1 VARVVVI
8 GAGIAGLSAALA
20 VSQEAPPGT
29 RVVLVDGASKVGGK
43 LRVSPVGGLPVDE
56 GAESFLARQKE
67 ALELARAVG
76 LGRELVHPVTTEAA
90 VAIDGVRHRLPAR
103 TVLGVPGDRGA
114 LRRSGLLTEAGLAAI
129 GADKAEPAPLGDP
142 AVGQY
147 VGRRLGREIVDR
159 LVDPLLGGVYAG
171 RADGLSLRATMP
183 ALAAALDR
191 DGGKLISAARS
202 VVDAAPPDA
211 GPVFAALDGGLGKL
225 PEAVA
230 RASGAE
236 VRLRLPVRRI
246 ERTSG
251 GFRLVGGPVPDP
263 MMIAADA
270 VVVAAP
276 AGKAAG
282 LLEGLA
288 PWAAHELA
296 AMEYASVGIV
306 TLAFPTSAL
315 AGLTGSG
322 LLVPTVEGGGAVKAV
337 TYSSRKWRHLAGH
350 DVAIVR
356 ASVGRHREARVL
368 HRDDTEL
375 VRLVLGQLAALAG
388 IRAAPVAHRVTRWGG
403 ALPQYAPG
411 HLERVRRIRADV
423 SRVPGL
429 AVCGAAFDGVGI
441 PASIRSGYAAA
452 AQVVEHLRESMRGSG
467 WEEGA

>member
-1 VARVVVI
+1 MARVVVI
-8 GAGIAGLSAALA
+8 GAGVAGLAAALA
-20 VSQEAPPGT
+20 ISRDAPVGT
-29 RVVLVDGASKVGGK
+29 SVTLVDGASKVGGK

-56 GAESFLARQKE
+56 GAETFLARRPE
-67 ALELARAVG
+67 ARELAESVG
-76 LGRELVHPVTTEAA
+76 LGPALVHPVTTDAG
-90 VAIDGVRHRLPAR
+90 VVVDGTVHRLPAR
-103 TVLGVPGDRGA
+103 TVLGVPGDRSA
-114 LRRSGLLTEAGLAAI
+114 LRRSGVLSEEGLAAV
-129 GADKAEPAPLGDP
+129 GADRPEPAPLNDP
-142 AVGQY
+142 SVGQY
-147 VGRRLGREIVDR
+147 VARRLGREVVER

-171 RADGLSLRATMP
+171 QADGLSLRATMP
-183 ALAAALDR
+183 ALAAALDEH
-191 DGGKLISAARS
+191 GGKLVAAARS
-202 VVDAAPPDA
+202 VVDAAPADA
-211 GPVFAALDGGLGKL
+211 GPAFASLAGGLGTL

-230 RASGAE
+230 RASRAD

-246 ERTSG
+246 ERTTG

-263 MMIAADA
+263 VMLAAEA

-296 AMEYASVGIV
+296 AMEYASIGIV
-306 TLAFPTSAL
+306 TLAFPAAAL
-315 AGLTGSG
+315 AGLSGSG
-322 LLVPTVEGGGAVKAV
+322 LLIPSAEGAVKAL
-337 TYSSRKWRHLAGH
+337 TYSSNKWGPLAGH

-375 VRLVLGQLAALAG
+375 VRLVLGQLAAVAG
-388 IRAAPVAHRVTRWGG
+388 VRGTPVAHRVTRWGG

-423 SRVPGL
+423 ARVPGL
-429 AVCGAAFDGVGI
+429 AVCGAAFDGVGV
-441 PASIRSGYAAA
+441 PACIRSGHAAA
-452 AQVVEHLRESMRGSG
+452 ARIVEHLRESLRGG